1 MDLIEHYKAV
11 RLRLW
16 NPPNARDDDGI
27 DLKRRP
33 HEVTVIKHRLPPKPR
48 PRLLSFPPL
57 PQPIVQPELAA
68 HPTMQ
73 EIIEAVA
80 AAFMVSVTDIR
91 SKRRNA
97 HFVRPRQIAMALAK
111 RLTLQ
116 SYPGIG
122 RNMGGRDHTTCI
134 FAVKKPA
141 IAALLAAVEAE
152 MGDSLDPV
160 AWAQAIRRIVP

>member
-33 HEVTVIKHRLPPKPR
+33 HEVPIIKHRLTKPR
-48 PRLLSFPPL
+48 HRLPSFPPL
-57 PQPIVQPELAA
+57 PQPIIPPELAA
-68 HPTMQ
+68 HPTVH
-73 EIIEAVA
+73 EIVKAVGK
-80 AAFMVSVTDIR
+80 AFLVSVTDIR
-91 SKRRNA
+91 SARRCA
-97 HFVRPRQIAMALAK
+97 RIVLPRQIAMALAR
-111 RLTLQ
+111 RLTLR
-116 SYPGIG
+116 SLPEIG
-122 RNMGGRDHTTCI
+122 RNMGGRDHTT
-134 FAVKKPA
+134 VLYGSLKPS

-160 AWAQAIRRIVP
+160 AWAQAIRRAVP